1 MASLISAEL
10 RDGILASYFAG
21 GANPT
26 QLYLRLYKDEANILE
41 TTALADIAT
50 NEQAGSGYAVKT
62 LNMADW
68 TVEAGTGG
76 RRVRL
81 TDQTWTTTADNW
93 GTLRWAV
100 ICTTA
105 DDTGTILLAKD
116 YGTGKTVTGVGANV
130 TVDDLYYQLND

>member
-1 MASLISAEL
+1 MASLISTKL

-26 QLYLRLYKDEANILE
+26 QLYLRLYKDEASIVE
-41 TTALADIAT
+41 GTTLASIEA
-50 NEQAGSGYAVKT
+50 NEQPGAGYAVKT

-68 TVEAGTGG
+68 TVEAGVGG

-93 GTLRWAV
+93 LTLRWAV
-100 ICTTA
+100 ISTTA
-105 DDTGTILLAKD
+105 DNTGEILLAKD
-116 YGTGKTVTGVGANV
+116 YGSGKTVTGVGANV